1 MSTILPF
8 QESQTLPNLQCA
20 MAPPS
25 VILQAIGGGGA
36 EARQHN
42 VKPSLG
48 MLFQQN
54 QSTCC
59 LQCPFSACKFLAS
72 KSRPC
77 VQTMTY
83 QNSNHKQQRLN
94 AFGYARWQ
102 PITGLLTLFWATLL
116 HSRKKKLATP
126 NASLYKTSCHQGL
139 DSYLSLGLSL
149 QLALMI
155 VTMHQCL
162 SKAKREDHSNNH
174 RLLNGT
180 TKTKYNL
187 VLIWKNQP
195 SVMHSALFQ
204 P

>member
-116 HSRKKKLATP
+116 HSRKKSWPLQTPLSTKPLATKDQIRIYRW
-126 NASLYKTSCHQGL
+126 AYHFSL
-139 DSYLSLGLSL
+139 
-149 QLALMI
+149 
-155 VTMHQCL
+155 
-162 SKAKREDHSNNH
+162 HS
-174 RLLNGT
+174 
-180 TKTKYNL
+180 
-187 VLIWKNQP
+187 
-195 SVMHSALFQ
+195 
-204 P
+204 